1 MTGHNHDHQVGP
13 TPNCQAH
20 TSKLCINA
28 ADPSL
33 SPTPLHGIKQEFH
46 ACCLQECLA
55 QQSHALG
62 SNITLSHVCTQ
73 AAAAFILQLHICR
86 LAHSPIWSN
95 CLDLDPLDQPQP
107 AHIQLPRCN
116 CNCSQAWSVCKLG
129 RSVCLTAQ
137 ATQHCTAGNIPQN
150 KRPTEPNKARETP
163 SRHGLYVWAN
173 KGTSP
178 ICPMRQPQPQ
188 PQPQPHQTIHASP
201 HPCPNPQPQPKPQCT
216 PLHTPHPTR
225 SGWTTTT
232 HSRRIQPELH
242 ALSTPRHRLDLQ
254 CRQNKRL
261 NKLPCVDN
269 TNDHSMPAQC
279 SQVSSHDSRQCTSS
293 YHKPQVLS
301 QVLASTPAWIRF
313 QPASRGRQ
321 CTPAWG
327 KYHSE
332 ALGFIPSADLAH

>member
-1 MTGHNHDHQVGP
+1 MHSYTWTCLSTHTTCCSSHNYLHAHTYAVLQLMTGHNHDHQVGP

-33 SPTPLHGIKQEFH
+33 SPTALHGIKQEFH

-73 AAAAFILQLHICR
+73 AAAAFILQLHLCR

-137 ATQHCTAGNIPQN
+137 ATPTQHC
-150 KRPTEPNKARETP
+150 
-163 SRHGLYVWAN
+163 
-173 KGTSP
+173 
-178 ICPMRQPQPQ
+178 RQP
-188 PQPQPHQTIHASP
+188 
-201 HPCPNPQPQPKPQCT
+201 
-216 PLHTPHPTR
+216 PTK
-225 SGWTTTT
+225 
-232 HSRRIQPELH
+232 Q
-242 ALSTPRHRLDLQ
+242 
-254 CRQNKRL
+254 K
-261 NKLPCVDN
+261 
-269 TNDHSMPAQC
+269 TN
-279 SQVSSHDSRQCTSS
+279 
-293 YHKPQVLS
+293 
-301 QVLASTPAWIRF
+301 
-313 QPASRGRQ
+313 
-321 CTPAWG
+321 
-327 KYHSE
+327 
-332 ALGFIPSADLAH
+332 